1 MNYWLDLFTG
11 TSWREFQ
18 DAGATTSG
26 FRAQKKARVSRV
38 KPGDIFLCYLTHVM
52 RWVGAL
58 EITGPSSN
66 TARIWQDDE
75 YPVRLQV
82 KPLVMLAPE
91 NGIPMGELEG
101 KVSFYSSLRD
111 KGKYRGF
118 VRTSPNRFA
127 EPKDAELILSLLSH
141 AAQNPVSRPV
151 DPKKL
156 AKKPFFR
163 VVQQKKESGEKQPVV
178 VSVPEP
184 EDATKPEIHT
194 GANTTEPAT
203 TRHTEVQHELLALGG
218 ELGLDVWVARNDR
231 GKVWNGT
238 TLGSIPRMLQ
248 DLPVQFDRVTT
259 RTIELIDV
267 VWLRGN
273 SIVGAFEIECT
284 TSVYSGLLRMSDL
297 LSLQPN
303 LDINLYLVAPDER
316 RSKVE
321 QELLR
326 PTFRLREKPLNQ
338 LCGFLPFSKLS
349 EIRKGIKT
357 LGGASH
363 LKPTFL
369 RGVAEFFVGETSPDD
384 DSE

>member
-1 MNYWLDLFTG
+1 MNYWLDLF
-11 TSWREFQ
+11 
-18 DAGATTSG
+18 
-26 FRAQKKARVSRV
+26 
-38 KPGDIFLCYLTHVM
+38 
-52 RWVGAL
+52 
-58 EITGPSSN
+58 
-66 TARIWQDDE
+66 
-75 YPVRLQV
+75 VRLEV
-82 KPLVMLAPE
+82 RPLVMLAAE
-91 NGIPMGELEG
+91 NGIPMEELEG
-101 KVSFYSSLRD
+101 KVSFYSSPKD

-127 EPKDAELILSLLSH
+127 EPKDAELILNLLGQAVQS
-141 AAQNPVSRPV
+141 PVSRPV

-156 AKKPFFR
+156 AKKPFFK
-163 VVQQKKESGEKQPVV
+163 VVQEKGSGKKQPVV

-184 EDATKPEIHT
+184 EEPPKPET
-194 GANTTEPAT
+194 RTTANAPEPAT
-203 TRHTEVQHELLALGG
+203 TRHTEIQHDLLALGA

-238 TLGSIPRMLQ
+238 TLGSAPRMLQ

-303 LDINLYLVAPDER
+303 LDIDLYLVAPDER
-316 RSKVE
+316 RSKVQ

-326 PTFRLREKPLNQ
+326 PTFRLKEKPLNK

-349 EIRKGIKT
+349 EIRKGIET

-369 RGVAEFFVGETSPDD
+369 KGVAEFFVGDTLPD